1 MATDYAEKERAFI
14 ESLAGDTGADLHGWM
29 KAIQTSGLSERNEI
43 IDWLRQQGF
52 AFAKASWIERINHNG
67 GRLIYGDD
75 ASAAL
80 APVRAQVLAPMMPF
94 AGKPPER
101 QMAALPAA
109 APSSADVP
117 ASPAARTS
125 AALAVPADVSARLA
139 AAKGLRPLADVL
151 IAAIAAQVPGM
162 TVTAQG
168 EILTFAAPKPFA
180 ALLPGPKELRLYG
193 DFGALAG
200 PLVKRADAAGRALV
214 PFPHVIA
221 LNDVRQ
227 IDEALQTLIQAA
239 HARAHN

>member
-14 ESLAGDTGADLHGWM
+14 ESLAGDTGADLDGWM

-75 ASAAL
+75 ASAPPV
-80 APVRAQVLAPMMPF
+80 PVRAQVLAPMMPF

-109 APSSADVP
+109 APKAAHVP
-117 ASPAARTS
+117 ASPAARTI

-151 IAAIAAQVPGM
+151 IAAIAAQVSGM

-193 DFGALAG
+193 DFGTTGVAN
-200 PLVKRADAAGRALV
+200 VKRTEPRAPA